1 MKTAASC
8 FCLLLCSVLCLLSA
22 GCSVG
27 RVEARTEEY
36 SFTESVREISVNCS
50 ECDVVLLPGGE
61 GECRVV
67 CRETD
72 RITHEV
78 KLSGGKLTV
87 ERKTSGFGSSW
98 NLTNIPLN
106 VTVYLPQGEYE
117 TLAVK
122 TSSGSISI
130 AEEFSFTDVS
140 LESSSGAIL
149 INAAVAGELH
159 TVSSSGDQY
168 IGAVSPHSVAAQSS
182 SGNIELGEG
191 QPGSVSMKASSGN
204 VRLFGVV
211 AGTLDVETSSGDVTL
226 TRCDAGRIGIRTS
239 SGDITGSLT
248 SAKDFRSD
256 TSSGS
261 VSLPPSGGTDVCEL
275 HTSSGDIRI
284 TLETAEEP

>member
-50 ECDVVLLPGGE
+50 ECDVVLLSGEEEGG
-61 GECRVV
+61 RVV

-78 KLSGGKLTV
+78 KLSDGKLTV
-87 ERKTSGFGSSW
+87 ERKTSGFGTSW
-98 NLTNIPLN
+98 DLTNIPLN
-106 VTVYLPQGEYE
+106 VAIYLPQGEYGA
-117 TLAVK
+117 LAVK

-130 AEEFSFTDVS
+130 AEEFTFADAS

-149 INAAVAGELH
+149 INAAVTGELH
-159 TVSSSGDQY
+159 IVSSSGNQY
-168 IGAVSPHSVAAQSS
+168 IGAMSPRSVTAQSS

-191 QPGSVSMKASSGN
+191 QPGSVSLKASSGD

-211 AGTLDVETSSGDVTL
+211 AGTLDTETSSGDVTL
-226 TRCDAGRIGIRTS
+226 QLCDAGRIGIRTS

-248 SAKDFRSD
+248 SAKDFRTK
-256 TSSGS
+256 TSSGN

-275 HTSSGDIRI
+275 ETSSGDIRI
-284 TLETAEEP
+284 TVEPPQKP